1 MNNSARFQYSFQ
13 SSILEMSR
21 IDVAI
26 FLPRF
31 FSSHTELFAARGESQ
46 SFRFFSRES
55 LTKDCM
61 PRQSNQRADGGCKL
75 AHQQG
80 AHGLVRVSAG
90 ELLGRT
96 HEELV
101 LLLIQ
106 LRRQNA
112 TIYKAMETC
121 QMEIEAQVR
130 IFQKDHLNEDDVYD
144 GGCTFLSS
152 STRICDFFTS
162 FSFVAQSLSTSV
174 VRADGAFFRAFA
186 PS

>member
-1 MNNSARFQYSFQ
+1 MVMEHTMVLEKHRSLPQRKRMKNSARFQYILFQ
-13 SSILEMSR
+13 SSILESTLR
-21 IDVAI
+21 FFCQV
-26 FLPRF
+26 F
-31 FSSHTELFAARGESQ
+31 FSSHTELFAARGDRERERARVFV
-46 SFRFFSRES
+46 SFSRNRES

-61 PRQSNQRADGGCKL
+61 PRQSNQRAEVGCKL

-130 IFQKDHLNEDDVYD
+130 
-144 GGCTFLSS
+144 T
-152 STRICDFFTS
+152 
-162 FSFVAQSLSTSV
+162 
-174 VRADGAFFRAFA
+174 FFRKATVI
-186 PS
+186 SN

>member
-1 MNNSARFQYSFQ
+1 MSWKWMKLDFNRIEKVYWFQ
-13 SSILEMSR
+13 SSIESILETRRAESSR
-21 IDVAI
+21 RYNFFVKVF
-26 FLPRF
+26 FLV

-46 SFRFFSRES
+46 FSFLFRVS

-61 PRQSNQRADGGCKL
+61 PRQSNQRAEGGCKL

-130 IFQKDHLNEDDVYD
+130 TFFRKTTVFAQLIKRGDHVYD
-144 GGCTFLSS
+144 EGCS
-152 STRICDFFTS
+152 ST
-162 FSFVAQSLSTSV
+162 
-174 VRADGAFFRAFA
+174 
-186 PS
+186 

>member
-1 MNNSARFQYSFQ
+1 MVMEHTMVLEKHRSLPQRKRMKNSARFQYTFSE
-13 SSILEMSR
+13 LDPR
-21 IDVAI
+21 IDAAI
-26 FLPRF
+26 FLPSF
-31 FSSHTELFAARGESQ
+31 FSSHTELFAARGDRERERESQ
-46 SFRFFSRES
+46 SFRFFSRNRES

-61 PRQSNQRADGGCKL
+61 PRQSNQRAEVGCKL

-130 IFQKDHLNEDDVYD
+130 
-144 GGCTFLSS
+144 T
-152 STRICDFFTS
+152 
-162 FSFVAQSLSTSV
+162 
-174 VRADGAFFRAFA
+174 FFRKATVI
-186 PS
+186 SN